1 MAGGNPPQNHPPP
14 ETQTRPT
21 AGPRDGLRKDEDD
34 APPYHAT
41 PPGQPKRPMSK
52 LSLLEDYTYETPK
65 PPPPDDGPP
74 EAPIQFRLSAQI
86 EDDGPPS
93 PQTITVQAFAEAAG
107 MPDAMHCGVNGFP
120 TDADPACMLVGERG
134 QVRAT
139 ETHFFTSSAGEGKS
153 VTAAGMAMSFG
164 LGLPYMGMK
173 PARAL
178 RILHMNGEDDEV
190 TLGQCR
196 EGFLQHSEAI
206 TGRKLTRA
214 DLAPLDTMLR
224 TDFSRQF
231 TGAEFVARLDRLL
244 TESLA
249 DIVLINP
256 LLSFIGGEIVAEAS
270 NFLRVL
276 LGPLLMRHKCAALIF
291 HHTVKLS
298 RDSWQNMDPTYSGIG
313 GGEVANVP
321 RSIFTLQP
329 TGVDGLRRLIV
340 AKRKLADWK
349 DAEGK
354 YTDHAYF
361 RRTDDPTR
369 PAWLPVDHAEALELI
384 GEAVKPGGARSG
396 RKADAEDV
404 FAALEQHAMPRTSLL
419 DHLCRVRKCSQTVA
433 KAALASARLGEQIHE
448 FTTRNEQTGRPE
460 LWFCMPHHKEQFD
473 SRSANPTA

>member
-1 MAGGNPPQNHPPP
+1 MSNLKILDLDNYTLEDPAVSKERAEQSNTVAFTPPPSADDNPPPWKPSRQP
-14 ETQTRPT
+14 
-21 AGPRDGLRKDEDD
+21 D
-34 APPYHAT
+34 AP
-41 PPGQPKRPMSK
+41 
-52 LSLLEDYTYETPK
+52 K
-65 PPPPDDGPP
+65 PITA
-74 EAPIQFRLSAQI
+74 EAL
-86 EDDGPPS
+86 
-93 PQTITVQAFAEAAG
+93 AEAAG
-107 MPDAMHCGVNGFP
+107 VPDSTHYGVNGFP

-134 QVRAT
+134 QVRLG
-139 ETHFFTSSAGEGKS
+139 EPHFFNSYAGGGKS
-153 VTAAGMAMSFG
+153 TGAAGMAMSWGIG
-164 LGLPYMGMK
+164 LSYMGLK
-173 PARAL
+173 PVRPL

-190 TLGQCR
+190 TLGQCC
-196 EGFLQHSEAI
+196 EGYLLHSMAI

-231 TGAEFVARLDRLL
+231 TGSEFVARLDRML
-244 TESLA
+244 TESPA
-249 DIVLINP
+249 DIIFINP

-276 LGPLLMRHKCAALIF
+276 LGPLLMRHNCAALIF
-291 HHTVKLS
+291 HHTVKLN

-329 TGVDGLRRLIV
+329 TAVDGLFRLFV

-384 GEAVKPGGARSG
+384 GDAVKPGGAGSG

-404 FAALEQHAMPRTSLL
+404 FAALESGAMSRTGLL
-419 DHLCRVRKCSQTVA
+419 DHLCRVRKCSETVA
-433 KAALASARLGEQIHE
+433 KEALSSARRDEQIHE
-448 FTTRNEQTGRPE
+448 FRERNAKTGRPE
-460 LWFCMPHHKEQFD
+460 IWFCMPHHKEQFD